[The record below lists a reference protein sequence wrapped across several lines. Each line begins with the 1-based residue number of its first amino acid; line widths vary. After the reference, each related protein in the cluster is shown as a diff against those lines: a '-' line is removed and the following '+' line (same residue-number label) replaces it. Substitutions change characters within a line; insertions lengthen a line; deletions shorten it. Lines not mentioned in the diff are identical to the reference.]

1 MKTYIQLK
9 MSEEKSF
16 GFSSYEKPK
25 AVKPKA
31 EEPKVKAEEP
41 KVEKPKAEAPKE
53 EKKAPAKKVANKK
66 AEPLAGLT
74 GIARIR
80 AKRAQRGA

>member
-1 MKTYIQLK
+1 

-31 EEPKVKAEEP
+31 EEPKVEE
-41 KVEKPKAEAPKE
+41 PKAEAPKAE
-53 EKKAPAKKVANKK
+53 APKKKKAPAKKAAK
-66 AEPLAGLT
+66 APSLEGLT

-80 AKRAQRGA
+80 AKRAQRG

>member
-1 MKTYIQLK
+1 

-41 KVEKPKAEAPKE
+41 KVE

>member
-1 MKTYIQLK
+1 

-31 EEPKVKAEEP
+31 EEPKVEKPKAEEP
-41 KVEKPKAEAPKE
+41 KVE

-66 AEPLAGLT
+66 ADPLAGLT

-80 AKRAQRGA
+80 AKRAQRGE